1 MLRPPPARFAC
12 CLALVSLF
20 VPAARGADDLAVR
33 ARDLLGQHCGVC
45 HGPGGSGKGGFDYV
59 LDRDRLVARNQVL
72 PGNPRESVLLQRI
85 RDGEMPPPKR
95 PALNK
100 DEVALLERWIDAGA
114 PAVAAAEART
124 LVTDAMLRRRIRA
137 DLENL
142 EPRRR
147 RFVRY
152 LTLTHLANA
161 GVPEEEWTRHRQALA
176 KLVNS
181 LSWQPRV
188 TLPVPIDAG
197 RTVYRID
204 LRDYKWTARQWDRLA
219 AAYPYRTAEAGP
231 AEAASGGRQAAEAA
245 SGGRQAAEAA
255 ALAGTARPALRG
267 DWFVATASR
276 PPYYHDFLQLPGTD
290 RALER
295 LLQVDVAA
303 NLQADSVVRAG
314 FNGSG
319 VARNNRVLERH
330 DALHGAYWRSYDFS
344 DNTGRQNVFDHPLG
358 PLPGAGGFQPAGG
371 EIIFHLPNG
380 LQGYLLVDGQGRRVD
395 KAPGDIVSDPKRPDR
410 LVENGLSC
418 LGCHFGGLLPKD
430 DQVRAHVLKNPGA
443 FSREDREAVL
453 ALYPPAA
460 RLRALVKEDNTRFAR
475 ALAQAGTPPGEP
487 EPIAA
492 VVLRY
497 EAVLDL
503 GTAAAE
509 AGLAPDDFVARLR
522 RASALGR
529 TLGPLL
535 ARGGT
540 VQRQVFEDAYPEMAR
555 AFRLG
560 EDGAAV
566 ETAWG
571 LRPFAGHQG
580 SVRDVVISPDGR
592 RAASAGED
600 KVVLVWD
607 IPGGGVRQ
615 RLVGHSDEVLALA
628 FAADGK
634 RLLSGGRDRTLR
646 LWDVEAG
653 REVRRL
659 GGHTDAV
666 RAVAFSPDGR
676 LALSGG
682 DDRTLRL
689 WDLESGKE
697 LHALAG
703 HGGAVTCI
711 AFSPDGRLA
720 LSGSADRTLRLWDV
734 PAGRARATW
743 KGHTGTVSSV
753 VFAPDGRQALSGGED
768 GVLRLWDAGSGKE
781 VRRLE
786 GHANAV
792 IRVAFAGGG
801 HQVLSGSSRYQTP
814 DRVVRRWD
822 LAAGREGKPPAGD
835 GPSRVECAAFSADG
849 RFALLGVGEGKL
861 RLWVLGD

>member
-1 MLRPPPARFAC
+1 MRRSLPARFARW
-12 CLALVSLF
+12 LALACLF
-20 VPAARGADDLAVR
+20 APAAHGADDLAVGAR
-33 ARDLLGQHCGVC
+33 ALLQKHCGTC

-72 PGNPRESVLLQRI
+72 PGNARESVLFQRI

-95 PALNK
+95 PTLGK
-100 DEVALLERWIDAGA
+100 DEVALLQRWIDAGA
-114 PAVAAAEART
+114 PATGGAAETRS
-124 LVTDAMLRRRIRA
+124 LVTDAALARRIRA

-152 LTLTHLANA
+152 LTLAHLANA
-161 GVPEEEWTRHRQALA
+161 GVPEEERTRHRQALA

-181 LSWQPRV
+181 LSWQPRI
-188 TLPVPIDAG
+188 TLPQPIDAE

-204 LRDYKWTARQWDRLA
+204 LRDHKWTARQWDRLA
-219 AAYPYRTAEAGP
+219 SAYPYRIDSGP
-231 AEAASGGRQAAEAA
+231 TEQ
-245 SGGRQAAEAA
+245 
-255 ALAGTARPALRG
+255 ALASLAGSPRPVLRG
-267 DWFVATASR
+267 DWFAATASR
-276 PPYYHDFLQLPGTD
+276 PPFYHDFLQLPGTD

-303 NLQADSVVRAG
+303 NLQEDSVVRAG

-344 DNTGRQNVFDHPLG
+344 DNTGRQNIFDHPLG
-358 PLPGAGGFQPAGG
+358 PLPGSGAFQPAGG

-418 LGCHFGGLLPKD
+418 MGCHFGGLLPKD
-430 DQVRAHVLKNPGA
+430 DQVRVHVLKNPAA

-453 ALYPPAA
+453 ALYPPAG
-460 RLRALVKEDNTRFAR
+460 RLRALVKEDNDRFAR
-475 ALAQAGTPPGEP
+475 ALAQAGTTPGEF
-487 EPIAA
+487 EPIST

-503 GTAAAE
+503 RAAAAE
-509 AGLAPDDFVARLR
+509 AGLTADDFASRLR
-522 RASALGR
+522 RSPALGR

-535 ARGGT
+535 ARGT
-540 VQRQVFEDAYPEMAR
+540 VQRQVFEETYPEMAC

-560 EDGAAV
+560 EDGTTIQA
-566 ETAWG
+566 ESRS
-571 LRPFAGHQG
+571 RPFTGHEG
-580 SVRDVVISPDGR
+580 SVRDVVFSPDGQ

-607 IPGGGVRQ
+607 VAGGGMRQ
-615 RLVGHSDEVLALA
+615 RLAGHTDEVLALA
-628 FAADGK
+628 FAPDGK

-659 GGHTDAV
+659 TGHTDGV
-666 RAVAFSPDGR
+666 RAAAFAPDGR
-676 LALSGG
+676 LAVSGG

-703 HGGAVTCI
+703 HAGGVTCV

-720 LSGSADRTLRLWDV
+720 LSGSTDRTLRLWDV
-734 PAGRARATW
+734 QAGRARAAW
-743 KGHTGTVSSV
+743 EGHTGAVYSV
-753 VFAPDGRQALSGGED
+753 AFAPDGRQALSGGND
-768 GVLRLWDAGSGKE
+768 RVLRLWEVGSGKE
-781 VRRLE
+781 VRQLA

-792 IRVAFAGGG
+792 IRVAFAAGGR
-801 HQVLSGSSRYQTP
+801 QALSASSRYQTN

-822 LAAGREGKPPAGD
+822 PASGRESKPPAGD
-835 GPSRVECAAFSADG
+835 GPPRVECAAFSADG
-849 RFALLGVGEGKL
+849 RRALLGVGEGGL
-861 RLWVLGD
+861 RLWELGD